1 MYIQK
6 ESVGGI
12 LIKIKVYF
20 LISKD
25 FIMYMDKFTTN
36 TCDST
41 IEGLSALI
49 HSLFSRSAT

>member
-25 FIMYMDKFTTN
+25 FIMYIDKFTTN